1 MQSPPFPRYLV
12 TPRSK
17 YSPQRLVLKH
27 PQLPFLPQCQRPSAR
42 YNTVPKSGSKCVLC
56 SIQRILAGP
65 SPPFFRFAQPL
76 LIQSRPGASTCLE
89 NGKCLCQETPYS
101 FWYLQHKE
109 EIRQQL
115 SQYTCEY
122 AALFCLYCLCPFV
135 SYGRDSADSIAT
147 RYGLHVPRIESRW
160 GMCFFR
166 TPYRPV
172 LKPTQPPVRPVP
184 GHSRG

>member
-1 MQSPPFPRYLV
+1 MQSHPFPRYLV

-27 PQLPFLPQCQRPSAR
+27 PPLPFLPQCQRPSAR

-109 EIRQQL
+109 EIRQQ
-115 SQYTCEY
+115 
-122 AALFCLYCLCPFV
+122 FCLSTHVNMRHYSVFTVCAPL
-135 SYGRDSADSIAT
+135 YHMAGIAQT
-147 RYGLHVPRIESRW
+147 V
-160 GMCFFR
+160 
-166 TPYRPV
+166 
-172 LKPTQPPVRPVP
+172 
-184 GHSRG
+184 